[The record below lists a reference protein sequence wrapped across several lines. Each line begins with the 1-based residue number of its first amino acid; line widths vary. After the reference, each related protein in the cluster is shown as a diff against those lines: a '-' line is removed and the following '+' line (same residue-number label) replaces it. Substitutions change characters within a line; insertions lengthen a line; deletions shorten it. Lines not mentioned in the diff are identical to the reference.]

1 MNCDNTV
8 LQLIVTLFA
17 QVGLRQRT
25 YTVLSGS
32 VLAVWSR
39 VEGVLASRGGVN
51 NKMQVIRLK
60 TTEGF
65 KIVGTLIPKN
75 CVELLVNDLAA
86 DAEKVERKTFPNQ

>member
-1 MNCDNTV
+1 MICFFF
-8 LQLIVTLFA
+8 L

-39 VEGVLASRGGVN
+39 VEGVLNSKGGTN

-60 TTEGF
+60 TTEGI
-65 KIVGTLIPKN
+65 KIVGTLIPKS
-75 CVELLVNDLAA
+75 CVDILVSDLAS
-86 DAEKVERKTFPNQ
+86 DAEKVEEQSFPKE

>member
-1 MNCDNTV
+1 MFV
-8 LQLIVTLFA
+8 HILFL
-17 QVGLRQRT
+17 QVGLRRRT

-39 VEGVLASRGGVN
+39 VEATLAARGGTN

-60 TTEGF
+60 TTDGR

-75 CVELLVNDLAA
+75 CVDLLVNDLKS
-86 DAEKVERKTFPNQ
+86 DAQRVEEQTFSKH